1 MKKVFTHKNRE
12 VEVVTRHRSRR
23 PARSRPVDAQ
33 NAPKPTERKIPGGM
47 GGELKAGLPRLSS
60 LSEKRT

>member
-1 MKKVFTHKNRE
+1 MTKVFTHKNRE
-12 VEVVTRHRSRR
+12 VEVVTRHRTRR
-23 PARSRPVDAQ
+23 PSRSRPVDPQ
-33 NAPKPTERKIPGGM
+33 NAPKSTDREIPVGI